1 MIALPDYTVPGTPH
15 WGLPIFK
22 ETRILF
28 KNSSITEIGKQRIAL
43 LIAKQFAEFVSF
55 KLIKAIKRHFL
66 FSFHSGLAML

>member
-55 KLIKAIKRHFL
+55 NLIIAIKIIFYSHFIV
-66 FSFHSGLAML
+66 GW